1 MKPPWV
7 FSIKY
12 LQIDEINIHIVLGD
26 VEPYIVKLVEAQK
39 PSSILN
45 GYFIEITI

>member
-1 MKPPWV
+1 MKPPRI

-12 LQIDEINIHIVLGD
+12 LLIDQINIHIVLGD
-26 VEPYIVKLVEAQK
+26 EEQYIVKLVEAQK